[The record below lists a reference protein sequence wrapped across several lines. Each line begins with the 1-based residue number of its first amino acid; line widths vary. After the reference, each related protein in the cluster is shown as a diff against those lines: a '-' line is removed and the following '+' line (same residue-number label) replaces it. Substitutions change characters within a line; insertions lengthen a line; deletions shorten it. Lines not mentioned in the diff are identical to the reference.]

1 MKEEQLNDI
10 ELYMETIGI
19 KGDLSTFSECTSYQ
33 MGDSE
38 LCIGHNYAVDDKTGK
53 VFNSLGE
60 ICEFYKLPFLPDN
73 VRTKEDLIEYKR
85 VIGFKP

>member
-1 MKEEQLNDI
+1 MNEEQLNDI
-10 ELYMETIGI
+10 ELYMKTIGI
-19 KGDLSTFSECTSYQ
+19 KGYVSTFLECTIYQ
-33 MGDSE
+33 IGDSE
-38 LCIGHNYAVDDKTGK
+38 LCISHNYAIDDKTGK

-85 VIGFKP
+85 VIVLKP